1 MRGVAVRYRVVGLH
15 CPHCAERIQ
24 GELRKTEGLEDVRV
38 DYHTRTIKVDADRLN
53 SVRQVLARVDP
64 RVRILHRFSE
74 ETDHK
79 GLSMAA
85 VMISAALLL
94 ATGTWVYS
102 RTGSTVGQ
110 LLVMVGY
117 LWVGWPVIRRALMG
131 VVKGKVFDEHF
142 LVTIATGAAIGI
154 GHVAEAGVVML
165 LFTLG
170 EWLQA
175 RAVGRSRRMI
185 AELLDIRPERAN
197 LVVGDQLNVVDP
209 TTVQVGDTIV
219 VKPGERI
226 PLDGEVVEGE
236 SFVDTSPLTGES
248 VPRRVG
254 RGELVLAGTINGRGL
269 LTVRVTR
276 PLEQSSVSR
285 ILHLVEEAAARKAP
299 TERFITA
306 FARRYTPAVVVAAVA
321 VAVVPPLLLPGAR
334 FSDWIYRAL
343 VLLVISCPCALV
355 ISVPLGYFGGLGA
368 AARQGILIKGANFLE
383 GLRKLHTVVFDK
395 TGTLTEGVFEVRSV
409 QGRYGVSPDQV
420 LELAAAAELHS
431 THPIAECIR
440 RAYGQEVACKVTQFE
455 NVAGF
460 GVKAKVDGKVV
471 LVGSDAFL
479 YREGVDPAF
488 PRERGTNVYVAQD
501 GVCIGRILLGDRVR
515 EDAAEAVAALRRLG
529 IRRMLVLSGDGQQA
543 VERVARAVGIDE
555 YVAELL
561 PEDKVRV
568 VERLQR
574 GLWRA
579 RGGAKLAFVGDGIND
594 APVIMRSDI
603 GIAMGALG
611 SDAAVEAADVVLMD
625 DRPSRVV
632 TAVRIA
638 RRTGR
643 IVWQNVVMSLG
654 IKTAFL
660 LLGTIGMTTI
670 WGAVFAD
677 VGVTLLAVLNGA
689 RTIRSC

>member
-1 MRGVAVRYRVVGLH
+1 VRYRVVGLH